1 MSKHGRG
8 NNDGELSWNDL
19 VCLFGWMPSVWR
31 GYVDEGFHHG
41 QTWTIVGDY
50 WGEVAARRVD
60 GSEPS
65 PNPNRNMDK
74 LPPVRINHKNAH
86 IPDPTEKNIEALA
99 VKAWIDYKGGMERHI
114 GHSMPEWDDLEPRF
128 KRVWLDVGKGQIV
141 VMTLLGGGSIEKI
154 DAPQTK

>member
-1 MSKHGRG
+1 M
-8 NNDGELSWNDL
+8 
-19 VCLFGWMPSVWR
+19 
-31 GYVDEGFHHG
+31 
-41 QTWTIVGDY
+41 GDY

-99 VKAWIDYKGGMERHI
+99 VKAWIDYKGGMEKHI

-128 KRVWLDVGKGQIV
+128 KSVWLGVGKGQLV